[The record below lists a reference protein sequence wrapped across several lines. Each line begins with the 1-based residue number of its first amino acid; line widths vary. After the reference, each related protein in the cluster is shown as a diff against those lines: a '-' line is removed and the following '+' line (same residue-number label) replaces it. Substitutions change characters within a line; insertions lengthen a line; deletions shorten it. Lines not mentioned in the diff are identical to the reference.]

1 MKQMYLRC
9 TALLLF
15 SLITIVAYAQKTVTG
30 TVTEKSG
37 LTIPGVNVTEKGT
50 TNGTLTNSE
59 GKFSLSVKPGSVL
72 TFSFVGYKKVEMTVG
87 AESTINAVMEAGE
100 NSLNEV
106 VVTALGIKRE
116 KKSLGYAVQEVKGQT
131 LADTKEPNIVNSLS
145 GKVAGLQVTRSS
157 NGPGASSR
165 ITLRGNNSLTG
176 DNQPL
181 IVVDGVP
188 LDNFIGAIPDANG
201 NRNNDYYN
209 PAADMGNG
217 LADINAEDIESV
229 SVLKGPSAAALYGSR
244 AGNGA
249 ILITTK
255 TGKKQNGL
263 GITLTSSFGFE
274 SIFAKAKMQTQFGQG
289 TQGGYVASSVLDWGE
304 KNNGQVRTLL
314 DGSTEPQQYY
324 DNVGNY
330 FQTGLT
336 SNQGVSFQQQYNS
349 TSVYTSYNRLDDKS
363 YIPGAKLIRNN
374 LMARTVSK
382 FGNGDKWTLDT
393 KVQYINSTAENRPQ
407 AGSNPNNYFSTLVNM
422 PTSIDVRN
430 YKNAVKPDGT
440 MNWWGPGPEL
450 NPYWAQKYN
459 LNQDVRNRFLLNAS
473 LKYQFNTWL
482 SLEGKGGADTYST
495 NGSNRAYGGAPGN
508 PGGSYGINN
517 ASFTETNYSG
527 LLTAKKDNLFGKWG
541 GVVTLGG
548 NLMNQQRAFL
558 GAGAGTLNV
567 PNLFQ
572 LNNAVGNPTFSQSLF
587 KHDIYSVYGSVGVN
601 YDQFLFVDGTFRN
614 DWSSALSAANRSYFY
629 PSVSASFVFSE
640 LMSRSANLPSWFTY
654 GKIRGSFA
662 SVGND
667 MAPYQLYNT
676 YNIGKD
682 PLGNTTASRNDVLYD
697 PNVKSELIKSYEA
710 GLEMRFLDNRL
721 GFDFSVYKSNS
732 TRQLINL
739 PMDNLSGYTARKINA
754 GDIQNKG
761 LELML
766 DGKIVRNAGG
776 FNWNAMVNFS
786 MNRNLVKAIT
796 PDVSIYSLGGY
807 DVVNIVA
814 QTGQLYGTIYGTTF
828 NRVNDPSSPYNGKL
842 ILSGTG
848 LPTVS
853 QTKANLGNQ
862 GASSLLGFTNTFSYK
877 NFDLS
882 VLIDGRFGGKVFS
895 GTLAHMEAIGTSNKT
910 VVNGDRANMIVDG
923 VVLNTTTNKYEK
935 NATAVSPQNYWAAVA
950 GNGNLGVTEANLY
963 DASNIR
969 IRNVQFNYNISK
981 SLLAGTGIQR
991 AKIGMSVNNLLLIK
1005 SHMNGLDPESVY
1017 ATGSNATGFENGS
1030 APTTRTILL
1039 NLTVGF

>member
-1 MKQMYLRC
+1 M
-9 TALLLF
+9 
-15 SLITIVAYAQKTVTG
+15 ITVAAYAQKTVSG
-30 TVTEKSG
+30 TVTEKNG
-37 LTIPGVNVTEKGT
+37 LPAPGVSVVEKGT
-50 TNGTLTNSE
+50 GTGTATGSDGKYSLTA
-59 GKFSLSVKPGSVL
+59 KPGAIL
-72 TFSFVGYKKVEMTVG
+72 IFSFIGLKTQEVTVG
-87 AESTINAVMEAGE
+87 TGSTINVVLESAE
-100 NSLNEV
+100 NSLTEV

-116 KKSLGYAVQEVKGQT
+116 KKSLGYAVQEVKGQA

-145 GKVAGLQVTRSS
+145 GKVAGLQITRSS

-165 ITLRGNNSLTG
+165 ITLRGNNSLVG

-188 LDNFIGAIPDANG
+188 LDNFTGPNIDPNG
-201 NRNNDYYN
+201 KRNNDYYN
-209 PAADMGNG
+209 PAKDMGNG
-217 LADINAEDIESV
+217 LSDINADDIESV

-274 SIFAKAKMQTQFGQG
+274 SIFARAKMQTQFGQG
-289 TQGGYVASSVLDWGE
+289 TQGGYVATSNLDWGQ
-304 KNNGQVRTLL
+304 KNNGQVQTLL
-314 DGSTEPQQYY
+314 DGTKEPQQYY
-324 DNVGNY
+324 DNVSNA

-382 FGNGDKWTLDT
+382 FGPRDKWTMDT
-393 KVQYINSTAENRPQ
+393 KVQYINSTALNRPQ
-407 AGSNPNNYFSTLVNM
+407 AGSNSANYFTTLVNM

-450 NPYWAQKYN
+450 NPYWAQQYN

-473 LKYQFNTWL
+473 LKYQFNDWL

-495 NGSNRAYGGAPGN
+495 NANNRTYGGAPGN
-508 PGGSYGINN
+508 PGGSYGISSN
-517 ASFTETNYSG
+517 SFTETNYSG
-527 LLTAKKDNLFGKWG
+527 LLTAKKDNVFGKFG

-548 NLMNQQRAFL
+548 NLMNQQRSFL
-558 GAGAGTLNV
+558 GAGAGTLTV
-567 PNLFQ
+567 PNLFMI
-572 LNNAVGNPTFSQSLF
+572 NNAVGNPTFTQGLI
-587 KHDIYSVYGSVGVN
+587 KHDIYSVYGSVGIN
-601 YDQFLFVDGTFRN
+601 YDQLLFVDGTFRN
-614 DWSSALSAANRSYFY
+614 DWSSTLNAANRSYFY
-629 PSVSASFVFSE
+629 PSVSTSFVFSE
-640 LMSRSANLPSWFTY
+640 LMSRNGNLPSWFTY

-667 MAPYQLYNT
+667 MDPYQLYNT
-676 YNIGKD
+676 YTIGKD
-682 PLGNTTASRNDVLYD
+682 PLGNTTASRGDVLYN

-710 GLEMRFLDNRL
+710 GLEMRFFDSRL
-721 GFDFSVYKSNS
+721 GFDFSVYKSNA
-732 TRQLINL
+732 TNQLITL
-739 PMDNLSGYTARKINA
+739 PLDNLSGYTGKIINA
-754 GDIQNKG
+754 GNIQNKG

-766 DGKIVRNAGG
+766 DGKIVRNNNG

-786 MNRNLVKAIT
+786 MNRNQVKALT
-796 PDVSIYSLGGY
+796 PDVSIYPLGGY
-807 DVVNIVA
+807 DVVSIVA
-814 QTGQLYGTIYGTTF
+814 QTGQLYGTIYGTVF

-853 QTKANLGNQ
+853 QTKSNLGSQ
-862 GASSLLGFTNTFSYK
+862 GASSLLGFTNSFSYK
-877 NFDLS
+877 SFDLS
-882 VLIDGRFGGKVFS
+882 FLIDARFGGKIFS

-910 VVNGDRANMIVDG
+910 VVNGDRANMVVDG
-923 VVLNTTTNKYEK
+923 VVLDPTTNKYQA
-935 NATAVSPQNYWAAVA
+935 NTASVSPQNYWAAVA

-969 IRNVQFNYNISK
+969 VRSVQLSYNISK
-981 SLLAGTGIQR
+981 SLLARTGIQR
-991 AKIGMSVNNLLLIK
+991 AKIGMSVNNLWLIK
-1005 SHMNGLDPESVY
+1005 SHMNGMDPESIY

-1030 APTTRTILL
+1030 APTTRTVLL